1 MRRPVKIGGTLAGP
15 LLAAML
21 APIASLLMLTP
32 TTAFAWPWSQDMM
45 NQPSIKPQEGVMAPF
60 PKRSIPTQGIAT
72 TVANRDEAKGLINPI
87 PLSDASMQRGKT
99 LFRVYCAACHG
110 LTGRADAPIT
120 PKIGAISLV
129 DDYVQK
135 QLTEGWIFG
144 TITFG
149 SAIMPAYGKPSAR
162 EDGRG
167 ANDLSVEERWHVVNY
182 VRNKLVKDAQSEPA
196 ATTASAK

>member
-1 MRRPVKIGGTLAGP
+1 MRRPVKTWGSLAGP

-21 APIASLLMLTP
+21 VP

-72 TVANRDEAKGLINPI
+72 TVANRDEAKGLINPM
-87 PLSDASMQRGKT
+87 PLNDASLKTGKT
-99 LFRVYCAACHG
+99 LFRIYCATCHG
-110 LTGRADAPIT
+110 LTGRADSPVA

-129 DDYVQK
+129 DEYVQK
-135 QLTEGWIFG
+135 QLTDGWIFG

-149 SAIMPAYGKPSAR
+149 SAIMPAYGKPTAR

-167 ANDLSVEERWHVVNY
+167 SNDLSVEERWHVVNY
-182 VRNKLVKDAQSEPA
+182 VRNQLAKDAQSEPPA
-196 ATTASAK
+196 EPVATTASTK

>member
-1 MRRPVKIGGTLAGP
+1 MRRPVKTWGILTGP

-21 APIASLLMLTP
+21 VP
-32 TTAFAWPWSQDMM
+32 TAAFAWPWSQDMM

-60 PKRSIPTQGIAT
+60 PHRSIPTQGIPT
-72 TVANRDEAKGLINPI
+72 TVANRDEAKGLINPV
-87 PLSDASMQRGKT
+87 PLTEASLKTGKT
-99 LFRVYCAACHG
+99 LFRIYCAACHG
-110 LTGRADAPIT
+110 LTGQADAPIT

-135 QLTEGWIFG
+135 QLTEGWLFG

-149 SAIMPAYGKPSAR
+149 SFVMPAYGKPSAR

-167 ANDLSVEERWHVVNY
+167 SNDLSVEERWHVVNY
-182 VRNKLVKDAQSEPA
+182 VRNKLAKDAQAEPA
-196 ATTASAK
+196 ATTVSAK